1 MTDLNNKVINQLKV
15 LRKEKGLSQDK
26 LSELSGLD
34 IKYINKLENGRFNL
48 TLPTLE
54 RILKGLSIND
64 NDFFKSILVV
74 KQNSEE
80 INVTQRINMMSNQ
93 QKEEFINDLIE
104 LVKKYECW
112 GLKNES
118 KDKLW
123 RIRKTKI

>member
-104 LVKKYECW
+104 LVKKYEC
-112 GLKNES
+112 
-118 KDKLW
+118 
-123 RIRKTKI
+123 